1 VVVLRWLR
9 PLTLWLSNQLCAELR
24 RLPPV
29 ATVAKLLG
37 DFFGTSDPIAT
48 PCDSVA
54 MEQRCTAP
62 ELAVV
67 GRLVPAFSVRELS
80 LKGTPLTLPSTAASV
95 VGALRAALGLRV
107 LK

>member
-1 VVVLRWLR
+1 MWLR

-24 RLPPV
+24 RLPPS
-29 ATVAKLLG
+29 ATVAKLL
-37 DFFGTSDPIAT
+37 DFFGTSDPAIAT

-54 MEQRCTAP
+54 LEQRCTAP

-67 GRLVPAFSVRELS
+67 GRLVSAFSVRELS
-80 LKGTPLTLPSTAASV
+80 LKGTPLTLPSAAASV